1 MIHFGLKIYL
11 SQNSKLRQSLSYL
24 QKLQHT
30 CTYNQV
36 KMTDNNT
43 ILQH

>member
-24 QKLQHT
+24 QKLQH
-30 CTYNQV
+30 V
-36 KMTDNNT
+36 HVHIIK
-43 ILQH
+43 LK